1 MCEVTF
7 TGSLY
12 YCLRYKGLQ
21 VLRCSPLPVAIRRPK
36 FTLPSRHFYD
46 QENFR
51 TRTGVQPRFTFL
63 YQFHAYC
70 IVHIALSLLHAF
82 GVVTQNRPFSFPI
95 DPIMGVKRSFETL
108 IEDCREDARLRVAQT
123 NVVSRHLRRIFTAT
137 KAFKHSV
144 LADHDLETLG
154 IKLFEL
160 DLQGACSD
168 VQQSFYHPLPKAE
181 LPEINWDNVHFSK
194 WHEGRAE
201 ESLRVCLTLQSV
213 SGRVFAAWFRDRKP
227 QPWVHRQ

>member
-21 VLRCSPLPVAIRRPK
+21 VLRCSPLQVAILRPK

-82 GVVTQNRPFSFPI
+82 GVVTRNRPFSFPI

-108 IEDCREDARLRVAQT
+108 IEDFREDARLRVAQT
-123 NVVSRHLRRIFTAT
+123 NAVSRHLRRIFTAT
-137 KAFKHSV
+137 KAFKHPV
-144 LADHDLETLG
+144 LADHDWRHWGSSCLNSTFKEH
-154 IKLFEL
+154 
-160 DLQGACSD
+160 
-168 VQQSFYHPLPKAE
+168 VQMSNSHFTTHYRKQNYRRLTGTMCIFQNGMKDAPKS
-181 LPEINWDNVHFSK
+181 H
-194 WHEGRAE
+194 
-201 ESLRVCLTLQSV
+201 
-213 SGRVFAAWFRDRKP
+213 SGFV
-227 QPWVHRQ
+227 